1 MVPPLQSL
9 LRVRGSGRKK
19 VNLADLLRRQNVNL
33 EQALAFFVFAV
44 VTSITPGPNNIML
57 TATGAN
63 VGVRRGLTHMFG
75 VALGFALMIFV
86 VAAGAGTALTDNPA
100 AMQALRYV
108 GIAVLLWLAWKI
120 GTAGRAGPA
129 ARERPVGFLAA
140 ALFQWVN
147 PKAWL
152 ICAGAVSGFLREDG
166 SGALLQASLFAAI
179 FLLAGT
185 PCMMLWLGFGAAMQ
199 RVLKSER
206 ALRGFNI
213 STGVLLA
220 LTVLLLI

>member
-1 MVPPLQSL
+1 MT
-9 LRVRGSGRKK
+9 
-19 VNLADLLRRQNVNL
+19 L
-33 EQALAFFVFAV
+33 EQAVAFAIFAV
-44 VTSITPGPNNIML
+44 VTSITPGPNNVML

-63 VGVRRGLTHMFG
+63 VGIRRGLPHVAG
-75 VALGFALMIFV
+75 VSLGFALMIFL

-100 AMQALRYV
+100 IMRALRYV

-120 GTAGRAGPA
+120 ANAGRAGPA
-129 ARERPVGFLAA
+129 ERARPIGFVAA

-166 SGALLQASLFAAI
+166 AGAIGQAGLFAAI
-179 FLLAGT
+179 FIVAGA

-199 RVLKSER
+199 RVLRTER
-206 ALRGFNI
+206 ALRAFNI
-213 STGVLLA
+213 AMGLLLA
-220 LTVLLLI
+220 ATIPLLLL